1 MKDYLT
7 WLIRLSHP
15 SLLLAGVLFYA
26 LGVGIAK
33 YLGTTIEWNLYFL
46 GQGIVTTIQL
56 GAHFLY
62 EYFAFEPN
70 IHNNLFHSK
79 TLDSNPLTDI
89 KVSRNLIL
97 IAVFASLTVSATFFI
112 LLMYEAKLSPLTIGL
127 FVFGVLGAIFFST
140 PPIRLVNTGYGELV
154 ESILLANFIPAFG
167 FLLQAN
173 ELHRLLAMSTFP
185 LTLLVMAAILVF
197 EFPNYAR
204 DVKYDRRNLLVRIGW
219 EKGMTLHHIFILC
232 AFLLL
237 AIAVTVKF
245 PWSIALPIV
254 FLLALGVLQIWQMR
268 RIAGGLRPNWRNL
281 QLTAMLLVASYAYL
295 LAFGFWT
302 H

>member
-33 YLGTTIEWNLYFL
+33 YLGIPIDWNLYFL

-62 EYFAFEPN
+62 EYFAYQPN
-70 IHNNLFHSK
+70 IHNNIFHSK
-79 TLDSNPLTDI
+79 SADSNPLTDI
-89 KVSRNLIL
+89 RVSRNLIL
-97 IAVFASLTVSATFFI
+97 IAVYVSLTICATFII
-112 LLMYEAKLSPLTIGL
+112 LLMYNIKFSPLAIGL
-127 FVFGVLGAIFFST
+127 LVFGVLGALFFST
-140 PPIRLVNTGYGELV
+140 PPMRLVNSGYGELV
-154 ESILLANFIPAFG
+154 EAILLANFIPAFG
-167 FLLQAN
+167 FILQAE
-173 ELHRLLAMSTFP
+173 ELHRLVALSTFP

-197 EFPNYAR
+197 EFQNYGR
-204 DVKYDRRNLLVRIGW
+204 DIKYEQRNLLVRIGW

-237 AIAVTVKF
+237 ALAVTVKF
-245 PWSIALPIV
+245 PWSIAFPIV
-254 FLLALGVLQIWQMR
+254 VLLALGVLQIWQMR
-268 RIAGGLRPNWRNL
+268 RIAGGARPNWRNL
-281 QLTAMLLVASYAYL
+281 QLIAMLLVASYAYL